1 MSELKKLLH
10 SDCYALLD
18 EKTKVNFIAVCQK
31 MDRLYDE
38 NPGHISPPKNQVF
51 AAFNLMAVTNVK
63 VVILGQ
69 DPYPT
74 VGYANGFCFSVNSN
88 NKLPKSLKNIFIELR
103 DDIGKEI
110 PSNGDLSKWAN
121 QGVFLLNSI
130 LTVENGK
137 PESHSKIG
145 WEEFT
150 DAIIQ
155 LLSFRNSNL
164 VFLLWGSKAE
174 KKRSLIDENKHL
186 VLTAPHP
193 SPLSAYRGFFG
204 CRHFSK
210 TNTFLLSKGKPI
222 ISW

>member
-10 SDCYALLD
+10 SDWYALLD

>member
-10 SDCYALLD
+10 SDWYALLD

-210 TNTFLLSKGKPI
+210 TNTFLLSKEKPI

>member
-1 MSELKKLLH
+1 MPELKKLLH
-10 SDCYALLD
+10 SDWFALLD
-18 EKTKVNFIAVCQK
+18 EKIKVNFIAVCQK
-31 MDRLYDE
+31 MDRLYE
-38 NPGHISPPKNQVF
+38 EKPGQIFPSKNQVF
-51 AAFNLMAVTNVK
+51 AAFNSMAVNDVK

-74 VGYANGFCFSVNSN
+74 VGYANGFCFSVNPE
-88 NKLPKSLKNIFIELR
+88 NKIPKSLKNIFIELK
-103 DDIGKEI
+103 DDIGIEI
-110 PSNGDLSKWAN
+110 PLNGDLSKWAN
-121 QGVFLLNSI
+121 QGVFLLNTI

-137 PESHSKIG
+137 PESHLKIG

-164 VFLLWGSKAE
+164 VFLLWGAKAE
-174 KKRSLIDENKHL
+174 KKRAMIDENTHL

-204 CRHFSK
+204 CKHFSK
-210 TNTFLLSKGKPI
+210 TNSFLLSKKKTI

>member
-10 SDCYALLD
+10 SDWYALLD

-74 VGYANGFCFSVNSN
+74 VGYANGVCFSVNSN

>member
-1 MSELKKLLH
+1 MSELKNLLH
-10 SDCYALLD
+10 SDWFALLD
-18 EKTKVNFIAVCQK
+18 EKTKVNFMAVCQK
-31 MDRLYDE
+31 MDRLFEE
-38 NPGHISPPKNQVF
+38 NPGHIFPPKNQVF
-51 AAFNLMAVTNVK
+51 AAFNLMAVTDIK

-74 VGYANGFCFSVNSN
+74 DGQANGFCFSVNPN
-88 NKLPKSLKNIFIELR
+88 NKIPKSLKNIFIELK
-103 DDIGKEI
+103 DDIGIEI
-110 PSNGDLSKWAN
+110 PSNGDLSEWAN

-137 PESHSKIG
+137 PESHVKIG

-164 VFLLWGSKAE
+164 VFLLWGAKAE
-174 KKRSLIDENKHL
+174 KKRALIDENKHL

>member
-1 MSELKKLLH
+1 MPELKQLLD
-10 SDCYALLD
+10 SDWFALLD
-18 EKTKVNFIAVCQK
+18 EKIKVNFVAVCQK
-31 MDRLYDE
+31 MDRLYEE
-38 NPGHISPPKNQVF
+38 NPGHIFPPKNQVF
-51 AAFNLMAVTNVK
+51 AIFKLMGVNDVK

-74 VGYANGFCFSVNSN
+74 VGYANGFCFSVNPN
-88 NKLPKSLKNIFIELR
+88 NKIPKSLKNIFIELK

-110 PSNGDLSKWAN
+110 PLNGDLSKWAN
-121 QGVFLLNSI
+121 QGVFLLNTI

-137 PESHSKIG
+137 PESHAKIG

-155 LLSFRNSNL
+155 ILSFRNSNL
-164 VFLLWGSKAE
+164 VFLLWGAKAE
-174 KKRSLIDENKHL
+174 KKRTLIDENKHL

>member
-1 MSELKKLLH
+1 MPELKQLLD
-10 SDCYALLD
+10 SDWFALLD
-18 EKTKVNFIAVCQK
+18 EKIKVNFVAVCQK
-31 MDRLYDE
+31 MDRLYEE
-38 NPGHISPPKNQVF
+38 NPGHIFPPKNQVF
-51 AAFNLMAVTNVK
+51 AAFNLMAVADVK

-74 VGYANGFCFSVNSN
+74 VGYANGFCFSVNPN
-88 NKLPKSLKNIFIELR
+88 NKIPKSLKNIFIELK
-103 DDIGKEI
+103 DDIGKKI
-110 PSNGDLSKWAN
+110 PLSGDLSKWVN
-121 QGVFLLNSI
+121 QGVFLLNTI

-164 VFLLWGSKAE
+164 VFLLWGAKAE
-174 KKRSLIDENKHL
+174 KKRALIDEKKHL
-186 VLTAPHP
+186 VLIAPHP

-204 CRHFSK
+204 CKHFSK

>member
-1 MSELKKLLH
+1 MPELKKLLH
-10 SDCYALLD
+10 SDWLALLD
-18 EKTKVNFIAVCQK
+18 EKIKVNFVAVCQK
-31 MDRLYDE
+31 MDRLYEE
-38 NPGHISPPKNQVF
+38 NPGHIFPPKNQVF
-51 AAFNLMAVTNVK
+51 AAFNLMPVNDVK

-74 VGYANGFCFSVNSN
+74 VGYANGFCFSVNPN
-88 NKLPKSLKNIFIELR
+88 NKIPKSLKNIFIELQ

-110 PSNGDLSKWAN
+110 PLNGDLSKWAN
-121 QGVFLLNSI
+121 QGIFLLNTI

-137 PESHSKIG
+137 PESHVKIG

-164 VFLLWGSKAE
+164 VFLLWGAKAE
-174 KKRSLIDENKHL
+174 KKKEWIDQSKHL
-186 VLTAPHP
+186 VLVAPHP

-204 CRHFSK
+204 CRHFSQ
-210 TNTFLLSKGKPI
+210 TNAYLLSNGKPI
-222 ISW
+222 IRW

>member
-1 MSELKKLLH
+1 MSELKNLLH
-10 SDCYALLD
+10 SDWFALLD
-18 EKTKVNFIAVCQK
+18 EKTKVNFMAVCQK
-31 MDRLYDE
+31 MDCLYEE
-38 NPGHISPPKNQVF
+38 NLGHIFPPKNQVF
-51 AAFNLMAVTNVK
+51 AAFNLMAVTDIK

-74 VGYANGFCFSVNSN
+74 DGQANGFCFSVNSN
-88 NKLPKSLKNIFIELR
+88 NKIPKSLNNIFIELK
-103 DDIGKEI
+103 DDIGIEN
-110 PSNGDLSKWAN
+110 PLNGDLSKWAN

-145 WEEFT
+145 WEELT

-164 VFLLWGSKAE
+164 VFLLWGAKAE
-174 KKRSLIDENKHL
+174 KKRVLIDENKHL